1 MRVIQLYRHGFT
13 MGTPPASSSHLRA
26 PRSTVAGWSH
36 GATRRNIAFLRS
48 IDETKVIYGSDGN
61 KLIALAVTLTLRDC
75 PPTSDDFHRVRNA
88 LIRRLKRLGM
98 VRMHWVIEWQ
108 RRGVPHLHC
117 AVWFEHQDY
126 VALHTSII
134 NAWLELTQEWRTGRS
149 GQFITPINDAV
160 GWFEYVSKHAA
171 RGVNHYQRS
180 PDNIPKSWLNKTGRV
195 WGKVGDWSDVLVPA
209 GRIDVEKADYFKMR
223 RIVRAWRL
231 ADSRS
236 NVRSYG
242 VKRIAA
248 ARRMLKC
255 HDRARSETRGA
266 SEWMPEEQFMV
277 AYSWLISQTDTDHTI
292 QPAFDSLSVSSSEKV
307 NAIECQEANPKPK
320 QA

>member
-13 MGTPPASSSHLRA
+13 MGTPPATSPHLRA
-26 PRSTVAGWSH
+26 PRSTVSGWSH

-48 IDETKVIYGSDGN
+48 IDETKVVYDSDG
-61 KLIALAVTLTLRDC
+61 KQLIALAVTLTLRDC

-88 LIRRLKRLGM
+88 LIRRLKRLSM

-126 VALHTSII
+126 VTLCISITK
-134 NAWLELTQEWRTGRS
+134 AWLELTHEWRTSFS
-149 GQFITPINDAV
+149 GQHITPISDAV

-195 WGKVGDWSDVLVPA
+195 WGKVGDWSGVLVPA

-231 ADSRS
+231 ADSRA
-236 NVRSYG
+236 NVHSSG
-242 VKRIAA
+242 VKRITT

-255 HDRARSETRGA
+255 NDRAMSEVRGA
-266 SEWMPEEQFMV
+266 SEWMPEQQFMR
-277 AYSWLISQTDTDHTI
+277 AYSWLLSTGNSSVTDNDNKMIT
-292 QPAFDSLSVSSSEKV
+292 K
-307 NAIECQEANPKPK
+307 
-320 QA
+320 